1 MFSDTRLN
9 WILHDIPQCIHE
21 GHAHPTS
28 QKAECKSGR
37 MATFVDDSTNSIKAK
52 DLTIIKEQAQHT
64 MTKTEEYLK
73 NNKLVLNL
81 PKTQM
86 MVNCHPLGRSIEAK
100 TQVQGAEIIPQTH
113 MKILGVIISAD
124 RTWTRHINYL
134 VSSVQPRLIAI
145 RQLAK
150 YGSKKTIAKLG
161 QSLIV
166 SKRHM
171 LYKHAVGQPSKISSS
186 PYVPKYQLK
195 LLSQSL

>member
-1 MFSDTRLN
+1 
-9 WILHDIPQCIHE
+9 
-21 GHAHPTS
+21 
-28 QKAECKSGR
+28 

-166 SKRHM
+166 SK
-171 LYKHAVGQPSKISSS
+171 LTYAIQACGGTTKQNKQFPLCPQVSTKTPQP
-186 PYVPKYQLK
+186 VPVIPP
-195 LLSQSL
+195 